1 MNFTIHPIMASS
13 QLNTVAGLLQKF
25 QEDLLSS
32 LTVLTLELNLGLHL
46 LAHVLEHLDQRVL
59 AVFACF
65 LLDVKTILD
74 LDNLLVHTLNDRIL
88 LSLAGPT
95 LLVDAFRQAVD
106 LVLDIAS
113 HSLLGFLAELLLLGK
128 LNMQCQALLVKLTHN
143 DNLELLASSLLLG
156 DHVREAVHIV
166 VETLENGFLAIQ
178 PVLALL
184 INTVGDANDLICD
197 FFLMTLL
204 GLLAQL
210 LLTSKVEAQC
220 ECSLINLLHDLG
232 IEILTG
238 TLLGSQVQG
247 DGALDRLD
255 LLRLALV
262 HDLLHET
269 LDLLVQRAQLL
280 LLGDLG
286 AKELV
291 VKHLKL
297 ELGGVAAS
305 LLLVVHLILKETKLL
320 RELLDA
326 KLVGRCVALG
336 KIHCCMWKPPC

>member
-1 MNFTIHPIMASS
+1 MPHDQPSRPIWPA
-13 QLNTVAGLLQKF
+13 
-25 QEDLLSS
+25 E
-32 LTVLTLELNLGLHL
+32 
-46 LAHVLEHLDQRVL
+46 
-59 AVFACF
+59 
-65 LLDVKTILD
+65 
-74 LDNLLVHTLNDRIL
+74 
-88 LSLAGPT
+88 
-95 LLVDAFRQAVD
+95 
-106 LVLDIAS
+106 VLDIAS

-166 VETLENGFLAIQ
+166 VGTLENGFLAIQ

-262 HDLLHET
+262 HDLAGQALGAELLHET
-269 LDLLVQRAQLL
+269 LDLFVERAQLL

-286 AKELV
+286 AQKLV
-291 VKHLKL
+291 VEHLKL
-297 ELGGVAAS
+297 ELGGVAAG
-305 LLLVVHLILKETKLL
+305 LLLVVHLILEETKFL

-326 KLVGRCVALG
+326 KLVRRGVTLG
-336 KIHCCMWKPPC
+336 EIHG